1 MVILIDVKKKK
12 GTSDLRHKLLRKLVV
27 HFIFLIKC
35 SLEVSSKMV
44 KKIVELISQLI
55 AIRNGNWQYQRA
67 MPMGIGNGQCQW
79 AMAMG
84 YGKRA
89 MSIGDRKWAN
99 SMKGN

>member
-44 KKIVELISQLI
+44 KKIVELISQLMVCLCGLFSVSVTFDGSYPSVL
-55 AIRNGNWQYQRA
+55 ASSVSHSA
-67 MPMGIGNGQCQW
+67 PS
-79 AMAMG
+79 A
-84 YGKRA
+84 GK
-89 MSIGDRKWAN
+89 
-99 SMKGN
+99 